1 MDWLQKIISDP
12 ASIAHL
18 MVIYALVISLG
29 VKLGRIK
36 FGGVSLGVTFVLFVG
51 IIVGH
56 IYSHYIV
63 DASGAPITHADQK
76 ALIDFFKECGVI
88 LFV

>member
-36 FGGVSLGVTFVLFVG
+36 FGGVALGVTFVLFVG
-51 IIVGH
+51 IDVGR
-56 IYSHYIV
+56 IYSHNIEK
-63 DASGAPITHADQK
+63 S
-76 ALIDFFKECGVI
+76 F
-88 LFV
+88 